1 MDEDRAIALIVPD
14 EVRRKLDRLAPPP
27 KPAAAALP
35 ERELRW
41 IVWADSMRMVA
52 M

>member
-14 EVRRKLDRLAPPP
+14 EVRRKLDRLASPPE
-27 KPAAAALP
+27 PATAALP

-41 IVWADSMRMVA
+41 IVWADGMRTAA